1 MHDAL
6 VRILHSRE
14 GLPIVIEVPPIKEEP
29 CDM

>member
-1 MHDAL
+1 MRDGL
-6 VRILHSRE
+6 VRIHRSQE